1 LERNSLARERGFRR
15 SRGRHEVGSI
25 RLDLGRYGHQ
35 LRPRAHLSGAYN
47 RPVTEPLWIVGFMG
61 AEPNSDTPGAPECR
75 RIQLTGSTGGG
86 TVPPGGTFRPP
97 DHHYVW
103 VNSADERTAI
113 ARVREAL
120 EGYGA
125 YTVLTAPARSTR
137 CDTETFTDSERN

>member
-1 LERNSLARERGFRR
+1 VPSPTATR
-15 SRGRHEVGSI
+15 SGR
-25 RLDLGRYGHQ
+25 
-35 LRPRAHLSGAYN
+35 LSAAG
-47 RPVTEPLWIVGFMG
+47 
-61 AEPNSDTPGAPECR
+61 
-75 RIQLTGSTGGG
+75 IQLTGSTGGG
-86 TVPPGGTFRPP
+86 TVPPGGTLRPP